1 MNNALRDRMTKAKVR
16 SGGWNR
22 GKAVGQKAPFSPDQV
37 HLIRS
42 LLENDA
48 RKAELLCRAMPSIV
62 AVKQTSR
69 SPSLR
74 ALRDLALFTTAIS
87 TMLRARDLLALRVA
101 DVCDHDGGILERV
114 TLRQAKTGK
123 AHVVELSRYARDALA
138 RWVELSGKSFLD
150 ALFTDCRANRP
161 TASNPISRV
170 QYASLVKSWAAM
182 ARLDPR
188 AFSTHSTRRTKSAA
202 IYARTRDVAACQQL
216 LGHQSIGSTSKY
228 LGIDR
233 AKAFD
238 VAKLVEL

>member
-1 MNNALRDRMTKAKVR
+1 MAKAKVGA
-16 SGGWNR
+16 GGWNR

-48 RKAELLCRAMPSIV
+48 RKAELLCRVVPS
-62 AVKQTSR
+62 AVGPGSAAR
-69 SPSLR
+69 SAWLR
-74 ALRDLALFTTAIS
+74 GLRDLALFTTAIS
-87 TMLRARDLLALRVA
+87 TMLRARDLLALQVA
-101 DVCDHDGGILERV
+101 DVCDHEGAIRERV
-114 TLRQAKTGK
+114 TLRQAKTGN

-138 RWVELSGKSFLD
+138 RWIELSGKSYLD
-150 ALFTDCRANRP
+150 PLFTDCRTGRT
-161 TASNPISRV
+161 TAGRPISRV
-170 QYASLVKSWAAM
+170 QYANLVKAWAAM

-188 AFSTHSTRRTKSAA
+188 IFSTHSTRRTKSAA

-238 VAKLVEL
+238 VAKLVDL